1 MTRAGEP
8 EGKIPQNISSE
19 PSGSPFVPGDLVSVK
34 ARSFDEPDQQGTI
47 MRIPSQYYSEVHVE
61 GRRLML
67 PNDWLI
73 RCNPEKPRV

>member
-1 MTRAGEP
+1 M
-8 EGKIPQNISSE
+8 PQDIS
-19 PSGSPFVPGDLVSVK
+19 PKLSGSPFVPGDLVSVK
-34 ARSFDEPDQQGTI
+34 STEQQGTI

-73 RCNPEKPRV
+73 RCNSEKPRV